1 MHEAPSETFA
11 SFPLTAARL
20 GAFVRSALA
29 ELSPLS
35 AAELVADRYRRFRAL
50 GTFETADAARRAE
63 LIQQATAAAG
73 GAAARA
79 PRESKREASLISK
92 YLAEQTVR
100 GEYSRY
106 RGLAPA
112 AAPLEPPA
120 MPAEALRL
128 SVYDGETA
136 KRVLDRDGPEAM
148 ARWVRARKEVRRSAA
163 CRRTHGSCH
172 APAWLGSPPGPGRLR
187 VGRVCLAACAN
198 EAHPRHRHTCRRS
211 WREAAGGALHAAG
224 CAWVARPSPVPVQMW
239 KGRAESRCRCGRVGA
254 ADVTGAHHRHHAS

>member
-1 MHEAPSETFA
+1 VHEAPSETFA
-11 SFPLTAARL
+11 AFPLTAARL

-50 GTFETADAARRAE
+50 GTFETADAARRAQ
-63 LIQQATAAAG
+63 LVQQATAAAAG
-73 GAAARA
+73 GGAARA
-79 PRESKREASLISK
+79 PREAKREASLISK

-148 ARWVRARKEVRRSAA
+148 ARWVRGRKEVRRSAA
-163 CRRTHGSCH
+163 CRHAHGSCH
-172 APAWLGSPPGPGRLR
+172 QR
-187 VGRVCLAACAN
+187 VARLAARAW
-198 EAHPRHRHTCRRS
+198 P
-211 WREAAGGALHAAG
+211 AGWAR
-224 CAWVARPSPVPVQMW
+224 VARPILVPVRMW
-239 KGRAESRCRCGRVGA
+239 QGRAESRC
-254 ADVTGAHHRHHAS
+254 